1 MTAENTP
8 RCGVGR
14 AAIYLL
20 IAVVI
25 VAGIALLCLNE
36 GALIDSMPF
45 YVNIPVVLG
54 IFAVLLLI
62 AIFLWVQA
70 HRIYAV
76 GKGYSSLF
84 GLVLGFVPVIG
95 LLVIASLPGKGIAP
109 AGEAPAE
116 AEQPSEKA
124 SQA

>member
-62 AIFLWVQA
+62 AIA
-70 HRIYAV
+70 TRISIRV
-76 GKGYSSLF
+76 N
-84 GLVLGFVPVIG
+84 P
-95 LLVIASLPGKGIAP
+95 ASGAARLIRRI
-109 AGEAPAE
+109 
-116 AEQPSEKA
+116 
-124 SQA
+124 